1 MKSIKKKRSMASH
14 RKLHFQKVLGSM
26 IVALALLFAGS
37 AGAQETK
44 TIQGMVRD
52 VTGEPLIGASVIEKG
67 TNNGVIPILMSY
79 MGGAEHITGAEM
91 QERACRLAERN
102 IEINGLKDRI
112 SICHTDILDI
122 TAHFSPGSF
131 DCVVTNPPYTA
142 AGTGVINGQDS
153 LTAAR
158 HETTASLSDF
168 IEKAAWLLSD
178 RGYFYMIHRPARIVD
193 ICEACRRYHL
203 EPKYLQ
209 FISPKPGT
217 KPNLMLIEC
226 RKNGGRELKLLDPLH
241 VYGVEGGYSDEIR
254 RIYGRKL

>member
-1 MKSIKKKRSMASH
+1 MERIDEIGFGGLKLIQDTEMFCYGVDAVLLARFASRISHKKAAD
-14 RKLHFQKVLGSM
+14 L
-26 IVALALLFAGS
+26 
-37 AGAQETK
+37 
-44 TIQGMVRD
+44 
-52 VTGEPLIGASVIEKG
+52 G

-153 LTAAR
+153 SSRDYRFAERLYRKSGLAP
-158 HETTASLSDF
+158 F
-168 IEKAAWLLSD
+168 
-178 RGYFYMIHRPARIVD
+178 RPGIFLYD
-193 ICEACRRYHL
+193 PPPGPHRRYL
-203 EPKYLQ
+203 
-209 FISPKPGT
+209 
-217 KPNLMLIEC
+217 
-226 RKNGGRELKLLDPLH
+226 
-241 VYGVEGGYSDEIR
+241 
-254 RIYGRKL
+254 

>member
-1 MKSIKKKRSMASH
+1 MERIDEIGFGGLKLIQDTEMFCYGVDAVLLARFASRISHKKAAD
-14 RKLHFQKVLGSM
+14 L
-26 IVALALLFAGS
+26 
-37 AGAQETK
+37 
-44 TIQGMVRD
+44 
-52 VTGEPLIGASVIEKG
+52 G

-131 DCVVTNPPYTA
+131 DCVVTN
-142 AGTGVINGQDS
+142 
-153 LTAAR
+153 R
-158 HETTASLSDF
+158 
-168 IEKAAWLLSD
+168 
-178 RGYFYMIHRPARIVD
+178 
-193 ICEACRRYHL
+193 L

-241 VYGVEGGYSDEIR
+241 VYGDEGGYSDEIR

>member
-1 MKSIKKKRSMASH
+1 MERIDEIGFGVLKLIQDTEMFCYGVDAVLLARFASRISHKKAAD
-14 RKLHFQKVLGSM
+14 L
-26 IVALALLFAGS
+26 
-37 AGAQETK
+37 
-44 TIQGMVRD
+44 
-52 VTGEPLIGASVIEKG
+52 G

-193 ICEACRRYHL
+193 ICEACRRYRL

-241 VYGVEGGYSDEIR
+241 VYGDEGGYSDEIR